1 MYVRPYC
8 SVLLSKSLFM
18 CCYSGKIV
26 DNDDDDD
33 DDDDDMQLTDIYT
46 TTIHSD
52 PTKSE
57 T

>member
-1 MYVRPYC
+1 
-8 SVLLSKSLFM
+8 M